1 VNGNDLFCIFSGT
14 VDETSIATMMH
25 NRRKTQKFENPIF
38 STTTARAPPPPPP
51 LPNAE
56 STSMTTSMKSGDRDS
71 DDEDQDLALEAIY
84 KT

>member
-1 VNGNDLFCIFSGT
+1 VNGNDLFCIFSAT

-38 STTTARAPPPPPP
+38 SNTTTARAPPPPPP

-56 STSMTTSMKSGDRDS
+56 STSMKSGDRDS